1 MSKYLIRASYT
12 QQGLTGAIEE
22 GFAARRASVTALI
35 EGAGATVE
43 AFYFTYGSDDV
54 LVIIDGDEP
63 TAIAFSLAL
72 NQSGAV
78 ELSTVPLLTAEQMD
92 AARTRLPDYRAP
104 GT

>member
-1 MSKYLIRASYT
+1 MSKYLIRARYT

-22 GFAARRASVTALI
+22 GFASRQSSVTALI

-43 AFYFTYGSDDV
+43 AFYFMYGQDDV
-54 LVIIDGDEP
+54 LVILDGDEE

-104 GT
+104 GA

>member
-78 ELSTVPLLTAEQMD
+78 EPCSGHEPRDPLL
-92 AARTRLPDYRAP
+92 P
-104 GT
+104 GCRPTT